1 MKNESE
7 KNTVQKYTT
16 LYMSLGMCF
25 GGSGGLIFGT
35 IFFSD
40 NMTLGMGFGIPIG
53 MCIGM
58 AIGQAKDKRL
68 SENIMII
75 RKIETVNDS
84 SDIIICVSDKN
95 EIEKQ
100 YIVTDK
106 KIKEEK
112 FAEGDRVAEEIDGSL
127 VSLESK

>member
-25 GGSGGLIFGT
+25 GVSGVLIFGT

-112 FAEGDRVAEEIDGSL
+112 FAEDDRVAEEIDGSL

>member
-1 MKNESE
+1 MKDK
-7 KNTVQKYTT
+7 KNTIEKYKA
-16 LYMSLGMCF
+16 LYMSRGMCF
-25 GGSGGLIFGT
+25 GVSGGLIFGT
-35 IFFSD
+35 IFFTD
-40 NMTLGMGFGIPIG
+40 NMSLGMCFGVPIG

-75 RKIETVNDS
+75 RKIETTKDS
-84 SDIIICVSDKN
+84 TDVVIYVSDKN

-100 YIVTDK
+100 YRVTDK
-106 KIKEEK
+106 KMKEEK
-112 FAEGDRVAEEIDGSL
+112 FIEGDRVAEEIDGSL

>member
-1 MKNESE
+1 MKNKRNKVE
-7 KNTVQKYTT
+7 KYMT

-35 IFFSD
+35 IFFPD
-40 NMTLGMGFGIPIG
+40 NMSLGICFGPIIG

-58 AIGQAKDKRL
+58 AIGQEKDKRL

-75 RKIETVNDS
+75 RKIETVKDS
-84 SDIIICVSDKN
+84 SDIVIYVSDKN

-100 YIVTDK
+100 YRVTEK
-106 KIKEEK
+106 NIKEEK
-112 FAEGDRVAEEIDGSL
+112 FAKDDRVAEEIDGSL

>member
-25 GGSGGLIFGT
+25 GVSGGLIFGT

-75 RKIETVNDS
+75 RKIENVKES
-84 SDIIICVSDKN
+84 SDMVIYVGDKN

-100 YIVTDK
+100 YIVTEK
-106 KIKEEK
+106 KMKEEK
-112 FAEGDRVAEEIDGSL
+112 S
-127 VSLESK
+127 ESRSNLTIHI

>member
-1 MKNESE
+1 MKNK
-7 KNTVQKYTT
+7 KNTIEKYMA

-25 GGSGGLIFGT
+25 GASGGLIFGN
-35 IFFSD
+35 IFFPE
-40 NMTLGMGFGIPIG
+40 NMSLGMCFGIPIG

-75 RKIETVNDS
+75 RKIETVKDS
-84 SDIIICVSDKN
+84 TDAVIYVSDKN

-100 YIVTDK
+100 YRVTEK
-106 KIKEEK
+106 KMKEEK
-112 FAEGDRVAEEIDGSL
+112 FVEGDRVAEEIDGSL

>member
-1 MKNESE
+1 
-7 KNTVQKYTT
+7 
-16 LYMSLGMCF
+16 MSLGMCF
-25 GGSGGLIFGT
+25 GVSGGLIFGT
-35 IFFSD
+35 IFFPD
-40 NMTLGMGFGIPIG
+40 NMSLGMCFGIPIG

-75 RKIETVNDS
+75 KKIETAKDS
-84 SDIIICVSDKN
+84 TDVVIYVIDKN

-100 YIVTDK
+100 YRVTEK
-106 KIKEEK
+106 KMKEEK
-112 FAEGDRVAEEIDGSL
+112 FVEGDRVAEEIDGYL

>member
-1 MKNESE
+1 MNNKNKVE
-7 KNTVQKYTT
+7 KYMT

-25 GGSGGLIFGT
+25 GVSGGLIFGT
-35 IFFSD
+35 IFYPD
-40 NMTLGMGFGIPIG
+40 NMTLGMCFGLPIG

-75 RKIETVNDS
+75 KKMETVKDS
-84 SDIIICVSDKN
+84 SDMVIYVSDKN
-95 EIEKQ
+95 KMEKQ
-100 YIVTDK
+100 YIITEK
-106 KIKEEK
+106 KMKEEK
-112 FAEGDRVAEEIDGSL
+112 FLEGDRVGEETDGSL